1 MGNVGSCAGASSGCP
16 GGIVCYKIF
25 STPTYVDIIQR
36 VSPATAPLLPVLP
49 EPLQPLG
56 SDLCWMLSRASHSLT
71 TQLTAALEG
80 SGISPRGHAVL
91 VTAMG
96 GEHTQTDLARLVGID
111 KTTMMVTLD
120 ELEAAGLA
128 ERRPLSTDRRA
139 RLVVVTP
146 AGENKLHEVEQI
158 FDRVREDVLT
168 VLSEPERE
176 VFLRCLG
183 RLACGRLAEPV
194 HCSQTVRRPR

>member
-1 MGNVGSCAGASSGCP
+1 M
-16 GGIVCYKIF
+16 IQ
-25 STPTYVDIIQR
+25 TYVDIIER
-36 VSPATAPLLPVLP
+36 VAIPTAPPAPVLP
-49 EPLQPLG
+49 EPLQPLE
-56 SDLCWMLSRASHSLT
+56 SDLCWMLSRASHALT

-91 VTAMG
+91 ATAMG

-128 ERRPLSTDRRA
+128 ERRPVSTDRRA
-139 RLVVVTP
+139 RLVVVTQ
-146 AGENKLHEVEQI
+146 AGESKLREVEQV
-158 FDRVREDVLT
+158 FDRVREDVLG
-168 VLSEPERE
+168 VLSEPDRAA
-176 VFLRCLG
+176 FLRCLG
-183 RLACGRLAEPV
+183 QLVCGRLAEPV

>member
-1 MGNVGSCAGASSGCP
+1 MERMSA
-16 GGIVCYKIF
+16 
-25 STPTYVDIIQR
+25 T
-36 VSPATAPLLPVLP
+36 TAPTPSVWP
-49 EPLQPLG
+49 EPLEPLG

-71 TQLTAALEG
+71 TELTSALEG
-80 SGISPRGHAVL
+80 FGISPRAHAVL
-91 VTAMG
+91 AAAMG

-139 RLVVVTP
+139 RLVVVTKS
-146 AGENKLHEVEQI
+146 GQKKIREVTKV
-158 FDRVREDVLT
+158 FDRVREDVLG
-168 VLSEPERE
+168 VLPEDERE

-183 RLACGRLAEPV
+183 RLACGRLSEPV
-194 HCSQTVRRPR
+194 QCSHPVRRPR

>member
-1 MGNVGSCAGASSGCP
+1 
-16 GGIVCYKIF
+16 
-25 STPTYVDIIQR
+25 
-36 VSPATAPLLPVLP
+36 VSAATAPLPVLP
-49 EPLQPLG
+49 EPLEPLA

-71 TQLTAALEG
+71 TELTAALEG

-91 VTAMG
+91 AAATG

-128 ERRPLSTDRRA
+128 QRRPLSTDRRA
-139 RLVVVTP
+139 RLVVVTRS
-146 AGENKLHEVEQI
+146 GEKKVREVEKV
-158 FDRVREDVLT
+158 FDRVREDVLGA
-168 VLSEPERE
+168 LPEEERE

-183 RLACGRLAEPV
+183 RLASGRL
-194 HCSQTVRRPR
+194 SQTVQCSQPVRRRR

>member
-1 MGNVGSCAGASSGCP
+1 VSS
-16 GGIVCYKIF
+16 V
-25 STPTYVDIIQR
+25 
-36 VSPATAPLLPVLP
+36 TAPPTSVLP
-49 EPLQPLG
+49 EPLQPLE
-56 SDLCWMLSRASHSLT
+56 SDVCWMLSRASHSLT

-91 VTAMG
+91 ATAMG
-96 GEHTQTDLARLVGID
+96 GKHTQTELARLVGID

-128 ERRPLSTDRRA
+128 ERRPVSTDRRA

-146 AGENKLHEVEQI
+146 LGESKLREVEQV
-158 FDRVREDVLT
+158 FDRVREDVLG
-168 VLSEPERE
+168 VLSQGDRE

-183 RLACGRLAEPV
+183 QLVCGCLAEPV